1 MITISLGNRC
11 PRINITNDRTFEEV
25 QIECRDYE
33 EENKL
38 LVTLVTELLN
48 REIE

>member
-11 PRINITNDRTFEEV
+11 PRINITNEETFEDIR
-25 QIECRDYE
+25 IECRDYE

-38 LVTLVTELLN
+38 LVAIVTELLN
-48 REIE
+48 KENK